1 MEKIM
6 ISMITIVI
14 VVIFFWLLAS
24 IRAHLVMILEEF
36 QARNK
41 NWLKYQ
47 APPDH
52 FNCRSEHMPL
62 KETPIT
68 KDMVNKIKNGA

>member
-6 ISMITIVI
+6 ISMVTIVI

-36 QARNK
+36 RNANNSIVQAHGTFPHGK
-41 NWLKYQ
+41 ITG
-47 APPDH
+47 
-52 FNCRSEHMPL
+52 
-62 KETPIT
+62 ETPIT
-68 KDMVNKIKNGA
+68 QDMVNKLKS

>member
-36 QARNK
+36 RKGNNPIYKVDPEDNPQVTGHWK
-41 NWLKYQ
+41 V
-47 APPDH
+47 
-52 FNCRSEHMPL
+52 
-62 KETPIT
+62 ETPIT
-68 KDMVNKIKNGA
+68 QDMVNKLKK